1 MTSRLSLLTVASRQI
16 VAALMAVWLV
26 SPAAAGLVSSFD
38 DVDFWVGTGS
48 NRAAVAIDWDKN
60 STTTP
65 ALVWGF
71 RWDGAA
77 TGQTMLNAIVAA
89 DPRLF
94 AKSEGHGSL
103 GSAIYG
109 LGYDDG
115 DGEFALDDDTAFDE
129 LGFSVSAGPADL
141 AMPLDAGDLYREGW
155 FTGYWHYGASLGNPY
170 DGGSWKSSQVGM
182 TGRTLKDGDWDSWVY
197 TESFSAI
204 PFAENPVAALP
215 PANGDNADFNSDGVV
230 DGNDFLAWQRGFGTI
245 GNATL
250 EHGDANDDG
259 LVDAA
264 DLNVWREAFGT
275 VAPAS
280 IAMAA
285 SSVPEPT
292 GTTLGIA
299 AMTLLAG
306 RARRSMRRT
315 ANRNGV
321 PSWK

>member
-1 MTSRLSLLTVASRQI
+1 VINCLSLFTIASR
-16 VAALMAVWLV
+16 
-26 SPAAAGLVSSFD
+26 PAAAAFIVLLFVSHTAAGPVSSFD
-38 DVDFWVGTGS
+38 DIDYWVGAGS

-60 STTTP
+60 STATP

-71 RWDGAA
+71 RWEGVA
-77 TGQTMLNAIVAA
+77 TGQMMLSAIVAA

-94 AKSEGHGSL
+94 AKSEGHGTL

-141 AMPLDAGDLYREGW
+141 AMPLDADDFYREGW
-155 FTGYWHYGASLGNPY
+155 FTGYWHYGTSIGDPY

-182 TGRTLKDGDWDSWVY
+182 TGRTLKDGDWDSWVF
-197 TESFSAI
+197 TESFSAR
-204 PFAENPVAALP
+204 PFAENPVAAQP
-215 PANGDNADFNSDGVV
+215 PASGDNADFNGDGVV
-230 DGNDFLAWQRGFGTI
+230 DGSDFLTWQRGFGTV

-250 EHGDANDDG
+250 EQGDANDDG

-264 DLNVWREAFGT
+264 DLSIWREAFGA
-275 VAPAS
+275 VAPAGG
-280 IAMAA
+280 ATAA

-292 GTTLGIA
+292 ATTLGIA
-299 AMTLLAG
+299 AAALLAG
-306 RARRSMRRT
+306 SVRRSMRRIAT
-315 ANRNGV
+315 RNGGT
-321 PSWK
+321 PWK